1 MLQCSFSLGACR
13 LMMGA
18 CVLLCF
24 WLPFSLVSVE
34 CSPTHPRCVH
44 VYIYGCGG
52 VGVGGWLGCVYNLEN
67 VSFLGCLLLG

>member
-1 MLQCSFSLGACR
+1 
-13 LMMGA
+13 MGG

-34 CSPTHPRCVH
+34 GSPTHPRCVH
-44 VYIYGCGG
+44 VYIYICVCVG
-52 VGVGGWLGCVYNLEN
+52 VVVGGWLGCVYKLEN